1 MGAPSCW
8 RRPERLRGAGAPSAR
23 AAGATQHCTARAER
37 GGKRSQFRQGSYK
50 QDPPPALRVAPQK
63 NTARKIAGE
72 LLNRSWQQ
80 RARGYFIPLG
90 SFLLRPKLRSV
101 GKTQPHEERFTP
113 NPRYLKCFCL
123 SWANPSAV
131 PFSQVSCLL
140 NHFLLQKSSEAVAQL
155 PRKVVES
162 PSLEAFKNRVD
173 VELRGMASGHG
184 GDGSVVGFH
193 DLRGLCQ
200 L

>member
-90 SFLLRPKLRSV
+90 SFLLRPKLSSV

-140 NHFLLQKSSEAVAQL
+140 NHFLLQKSSEAVAQAAQEGGRVTI
-155 PRKVVES
+155 PRGVQE
-162 PSLEAFKNRVD
+162 PCGCGTE
-173 VELRGMASGHG
+173 GHG
-184 GDGSVVGFH
+184 QWAWWGWISGWIS
-193 DLRGLCQ
+193 
-200 L
+200 